1 MIEASAEPVEINRP
15 KKENQSIVIMVVA
28 VVIIAVRDGYF
39 KYSPRQ
45 KLIKTVKGVP
55 RVLEVSSRVRRGA
68 SFRRPQADKCSAEG
82 RRHERRTREKKLF
95 AWVTF

>member
-15 KKENQSIVIMVVA
+15 KKEIQSIVIMVVA
-28 VVIIAVRDGYF
+28 VVIITVRDGYF

>member
-1 MIEASAEPVEINRP
+1 
-15 KKENQSIVIMVVA
+15 MV

-68 SFRRPQADKCSAEG
+68 SFRRPEADKCSAEG
-82 RRHERRTREKKLF
+82 RRHEGRSREKKLF

>member
-15 KKENQSIVIMVVA
+15 KKEIQSIVIMVVA

-68 SFRRPQADKCSAEG
+68 SFRRPKAEDTSDEAEDLTETG
-82 RRHERRTREKKLF
+82 TR
-95 AWVTF
+95 A

>member
-15 KKENQSIVIMVVA
+15 KKEIQSIVIMVVA

-68 SFRRPQADKCSAEG
+68 SFRRPQAEDTSGEPARKNFSRG
-82 RRHERRTREKKLF
+82 SLF
-95 AWVTF
+95 KT